1 MSGELIDLGLVEVSN
16 GLQIG
21 RAVSI
26 LYEKT
31 EIELQTVRSSGDR
44 KMIAIRIVVLHHL
57 AGSLFEVRR
66 RQNAKVGRQAK
77 SHFPGLSLRGLR
89 DQRKN
94 RVAIGLN
101 QVGQNNFRNPASR
114 VLREN
119 HANRFITPP
128 ITARGL
134 QGGGNVLDDR
144 WHAQLIRQLL
154 PQPKAVRGGLRL
166 RKQERDYVVCA
177 ERVYTQS
184 GNNGAVD
191 ASGNRDDCSLALELQ
206 KDGFANHGRDTFAL
220 RGSIDFQDILS

>member
-1 MSGELIDLGLVEVSN
+1 
-16 GLQIG
+16 
-21 RAVSI
+21 
-26 LYEKT
+26 
-31 EIELQTVRSSGDR
+31 
-44 KMIAIRIVVLHHL
+44 
-57 AGSLFEVRR
+57 
-66 RQNAKVGRQAK
+66 
-77 SHFPGLSLRGLR
+77 

-220 RGSIDFQDILS
+220 RGSIDFQVILSTTTESLHVDTSASKKSFANSSNSARVEAAEKSPHARRD